1 MHAQTP
7 AVTVKDP
14 RGHNVV
20 TVSYCRDAPGKTA
33 EPRIY
38 RQSYNAAGRPTFSRD
53 PRLFKLLEAEPD
65 ARPNLMTVFS
75 LTGTPL
81 YSDSVDA
88 GSRLTLSGVAGQ
100 NLIGWD
106 SLFTQVRTEYDLLLR
121 PVKTVEQAQGT
132 PARNRSFYAY
142 GDNTPESAS
151 HNQCGQLIR
160 HDDSAGTVHFTDFA
174 LTGGVSSQT
183 RHFLENL
190 GEPDWPDAQAERDML
205 HEVGE
210 GAISQNSFNAQGSA
224 VSQTDAQG
232 NIQFSD
238 MNIAGQ
244 LGQVRLKIAGQS
256 QDISLLSGIHY
267 DTFGNIERQTAGNGV
282 ISEARYDSQDGQLLE
297 LQAGLPD
304 QPPLQHLVYGY
315 DRVGNILSIKDAA
328 QRTRFFRNQKI
339 EPTNTF
345 TYNSL
350 YQLIEANGWQRV
362 NSQNGPQEPVFVSP
376 PDPGQLENYRQTYT
390 YDCAGNLTTLVHC
403 AASHSWTQQT
413 MISKYSNRGLA
424 QKADGGLPDESE
436 IAAGFDAN
444 GNKRQLM
451 AGQDLTWSLNNRL
464 RQVDQVV
471 RENGPND
478 SEIYLYDEAGQR
490 KRKIRVTQ
498 GSSLTRTHQVRYLP
512 GLEIRE
518 SPEEVLHVISVQ
530 AGRCAVQVLHWEPG
544 SGNADQ
550 YRYSLSNHLGSS
562 TLELGQQAELISE
575 EMYFPYG
582 GTSWWAGRDKVQASY
597 KTRRYSGQ
605 ERDATGLYYYGQ
617 RYYAHWWGRWL
628 NADPAGSADGLNL
641 FAMVHGNPVRFVD
654 LQGLAG
660 VDTVKA
666 MGATA
671 ARELP
676 SALIAAAAQYAVTAL
691 LSPMSVGVTVAGATV
706 GAITGGISG
715 YASANWAQSAISVD
729 DPGSWG
735 PLLAKASGAAVGA
748 ALGAAPS
755 LLGILDPKG
764 NTAAVTQI
772 GGAFGTAFRELTSQ
786 YLANAGPSNPSVG
799 RADFVTGL
807 ASMGTVGA
815 VGGAVGFGGSVLFGA
830 EPAGKGLQSTL
841 AASTA
846 TAAGAAGASA
856 VRGLRGTPTKPSK
869 GSGPTFD
876 SSKAVVGYSSRHFFA
891 SLGQLANL
899 AVAQIPGYSALDV
912 NTQAAVT
919 RAVGNAI
926 GDLRSTFVT
935 TATPGLS
942 AELGQSS
949 WDLEMNTVGT
959 GITRENVPTSS
970 DAAYDPAATEIFYIT
985 SETTRGQRSY
995 SRSNLHHVMTHM

>member
-1 MHAQTP
+1 MHTKNP
-7 AVTVKDP
+7 TVSVKDP
-14 RGHNVV
+14 RGLNVA
-20 TVSYCRDAPGKTA
+20 TVSYYRDTPGKTA

-38 RQSYNAAGRPTFSRD
+38 RQSYNAAGRPTISRD

-65 ARPNLMTVFS
+65 ARPNLTTIFS

-88 GSRLTLSGVAGQ
+88 GSRLTLTGVAGQ

-106 SLFTQVRTEYDLLLR
+106 SLLTQVRTEYDLLLR
-121 PVKTVEQAQGT
+121 PVKTVEQAHGT
-132 PARNRSFYAY
+132 SARNRSVYTY
-142 GDNTPESAS
+142 GGNTPESAS
-151 HNQCGQLIR
+151 RNQCGQLIR

-183 RHFLENL
+183 RHFLKEL
-190 GEPDWPDAQAERDML
+190 GEPDWPIDEAERNRL
-205 HEVGE
+205 SEPGS
-210 GAISQNSFNAQGSA
+210 GATTRTLYNALGLM
-224 VSQTDAQG
+224 VSQEDAQG
-232 NIQFSD
+232 NVQYSD
-238 MNIAGQ
+238 LNIAGQ
-244 LGQVRLKIAGQS
+244 LGQVRLKLAGQS
-256 QDISLLSGIHY
+256 QDKSL
-267 DTFGNIERQTAGNGV
+267 RQ
-282 ISEARYDSQDGQLLE
+282 Y
-297 LQAGLPD
+297 P
-304 QPPLQHLVYGY
+304 QH
-315 DRVGNILSIKDAA
+315 
-328 QRTRFFRNQKI
+328 QRCGSAHPFFRNQKI

-390 YDCAGNLTTLVHC
+390 YDCAGNLTTLAHN
-403 AASHSWTQQT
+403 AASHNWTQQT
-413 MISKYSNRGLA
+413 AISKYSNRGLA

-436 IAAGFDAN
+436 ITAGFDAN
-444 GNKRQLM
+444 GNKRELM

-471 RENGPND
+471 RENAPND
-478 SEIYLYDEAGQR
+478 SEIYLYDESGQR

-498 GSSLTRTHQVRYLP
+498 GGSSTRTHEVRYLP
-512 GLEIRE
+512 GLEIRT
-518 SPEEVLHVISVQ
+518 SPEEVLHVISAQ

-562 TLELGQQAELISE
+562 TLELGQHAELISE
-575 EMYFPYG
+575 EMYYPYG
-582 GTSWWAGRDKVQASY
+582 GTSWWAGPDKVQASY

-628 NADPAGSADGLNL
+628 NPDPACTADGWNL

-654 LQGLAG
+654 VQGLAG
-660 VDTVKA
+660 LDTA
-666 MGATA
+666 MAAGATA
-671 ARELP
+671 ARELT
-676 SALIAAAAQYAVTAL
+676 SALIAATVQYAMTTLMSPMNVAVTA
-691 LSPMSVGVTVAGATV
+691 AGATA
-706 GAITGGISG
+706 GAISGGISG
-715 YASANWAQSAISVD
+715 YASANWAQSGVSVD
-729 DPGSWG
+729 DPSSWG
-735 PLLAKASGAAVGA
+735 PLMAKVGGAALGA

-755 LLGILDPKG
+755 LLGTLNPKG
-764 NTAAVTQI
+764 NTAAAAQI
-772 GGAFGTAFRELTSQ
+772 GGAFGTVFRELSSQ
-786 YLANAGPSNPSVG
+786 YFANAGPSNPSVG

-807 ASMGTVGA
+807 ASMGAVGTAGATVGY
-815 VGGAVGFGGSVLFGA
+815 GGATLFGN
-830 EPAGKGLQSTL
+830 ESVGKALQSTL
-841 AASTA
+841 VGATA
-846 TAAGAAGASA
+846 TAVGAAGASA

-876 SSKAVVGYSSRHFFA
+876 PNKAIVGFSSRHFFS

-899 AVAQIPGYSALDV
+899 AVAQIPGYSALDA
-912 NTQAAVT
+912 NTQAAMT

-942 AELGQSS
+942 AELGQTS
-949 WDLEMNTVGT
+949 WDLEMNTVGA
-959 GITRENVPTSS
+959 GITRENVPVSS
-970 DAAYDPAATEIFYIT
+970 NAADDPAATEIFYVT
-985 SETTRGQRSY
+985 SETTRRQRSY
-995 SRSNLHHVMTHM
+995 SRSNLPHQMTHM

>member
-1 MHAQTP
+1 MHTKTP
-7 AVTVKDP
+7 TVSVKDP
-14 RGHNVV
+14 RGLNVA
-20 TVSYCRDAPGKTA
+20 TVSYYRDTPGKTA

-38 RQSYNAAGRPTFSRD
+38 RQSYNATGRPTISRD

-65 ARPNLMTVFS
+65 ARPNLTTVFS

-88 GSRLTLSGVAGQ
+88 GSRLTLTGVAGQ

-106 SLFTQVRTEYDLLLR
+106 SLLTQVRTEYDLLLR
-121 PVKTVEQAQGT
+121 PVKTVEQAHGT
-132 PARNRSFYAY
+132 SARNRSVYTY
-142 GDNTPESAS
+142 GGNTPESAS
-151 HNQCGQLIR
+151 RNQCGQLIR

-174 LTGGVSSQT
+174 LTGGVSAQT
-183 RHFLENL
+183 RHFLKEL
-190 GEPDWPDAQAERDML
+190 GEPDWPIDEAERNRL
-205 HEVGE
+205 SEPGS
-210 GAISQNSFNAQGSA
+210 GATTRTLYNALGLM
-224 VSQTDAQG
+224 VSQEDAQG
-232 NIQFSD
+232 NVQYSD
-238 MNIAGQ
+238 LNIAGQ
-244 LGQVRLKIAGQS
+244 LGQVRLKLAGQS
-256 QDISLLSGIHY
+256 QDKSLLSGIHY
-267 DTFGNIERQTAGNGV
+267 NTFGNIERQTAGNGV
-282 ISEARYDSQDGQLLE
+282 ISEARYDPQDGRLQE

-304 QPPLQHLVYGY
+304 RPPLQHLVYGY
-315 DRVGNILSIKDAA
+315 DRAGNILSIKDAA
-328 QRTRFFRNQKI
+328 RRTRFFRNQKI

-390 YDCAGNLTTLVHC
+390 YDCAGNLTTLVHN

-413 MISKYSNRGLA
+413 AISKYSNRGLA

-436 IAAGFDAN
+436 ITAGFDAN
-444 GNKRQLM
+444 GNKRELM
-451 AGQDLTWSLNNRL
+451 AGQNLTWSLNNRL

-471 RENGPND
+471 RENSPND
-478 SEIYLYDEAGQR
+478 SEIYLYDESGQR

-498 GSSLTRTHQVRYLP
+498 GGSSTRTHEVRYLP
-512 GLEIRE
+512 GLEIRT

-562 TLELGQQAELISE
+562 TLELGQHAELISE
-575 EMYFPYG
+575 EMYYPYG
-582 GTSWWAGRDKVQASY
+582 GTSWWAGPDKVQASY

-628 NADPAGSADGLNL
+628 NPDPAGTADGWNL

-654 LQGLAG
+654 VQGLAG
-660 VDTVKA
+660 LDTA
-666 MGATA
+666 MAAGATA
-671 ARELP
+671 ARELA
-676 SALIAAAAQYAVTAL
+676 SALIAATVQYAMTTLMSPMNVAVTA
-691 LSPMSVGVTVAGATV
+691 AGATA
-706 GAITGGISG
+706 GAISGGISG
-715 YASANWAQSAISVD
+715 YASANWAQSGVSVD
-729 DPGSWG
+729 DPSSWG
-735 PLLAKASGAAVGA
+735 PLMAKVGGAALGA

-755 LLGILDPKG
+755 LLGTLNPKG
-764 NTAAVTQI
+764 NTAAAAQI
-772 GGAFGTAFRELTSQ
+772 GGAFGTVFRELSSQ
-786 YLANAGPSNPSVG
+786 YFANAGPSNPSVG

-807 ASMGTVGA
+807 ASMGA
-815 VGGAVGFGGSVLFGA
+815 VGTAGAAVGYGGATLFGN
-830 EPAGKGLQSTL
+830 ESVGKALQSTL
-841 AASTA
+841 VGATA
-846 TAAGAAGASA
+846 TAVGAAGASA

-876 SSKAVVGYSSRHFFA
+876 PNKAIVGFSSRHFFS

-899 AVAQIPGYSALDV
+899 AVAQIPGYSALDA
-912 NTQAAVT
+912 NTQAAMT

-942 AELGQSS
+942 AELGQTS
-949 WDLEMNTVGT
+949 WDLEMNTVGA
-959 GITRENVPTSS
+959 GITRENVPVSS
-970 DAAYDPAATEIFYIT
+970 NATDDPAATEIFYVT
-985 SETTRGQRSY
+985 SETTRRQRSY
-995 SRSNLHHVMTHM
+995 SRSNLPHQMTHM

>member
-1 MHAQTP
+1 MHTKTP
-7 AVTVKDP
+7 TVLVKDP
-14 RGHNVV
+14 RGLSVA
-20 TVSYCRDAPGKTA
+20 TVSYYRDTPGNTA

-38 RQSYNAAGRPTFSRD
+38 RQSYNAAGLPTISRD
-53 PRLFKLLEAEPD
+53 PRLFKLLETEPD
-65 ARPNLMTVFS
+65 ARPNLMRVFS

-81 YSDSVDA
+81 YSDGVDA
-88 GSRLTLSGVAGQ
+88 GSRLTLSGVSGQ

-106 SLFTQVRTEYDLLLR
+106 SLLTQVRTEYDLLLR

-132 PARNRSFYAY
+132 PARNRSFYTY

-160 HDDSAGTVHFTDFA
+160 HDDSAGTAHFTDFA

-183 RHFLENL
+183 RHFLEKL
-190 GEPDWPDAQAERDML
+190 DEPDWPIDDAERNRL
-205 HEVGE
+205 NESGE
-210 GAISQNSFNAQGSA
+210 GATTRTLYNALGLT
-224 VSQTDAQG
+224 VSQEDAQG
-232 NIQFSD
+232 NVQFSD
-238 MNIAGQ
+238 LNIAGQ
-244 LGQVRLKIAGQS
+244 LGQVRLKLAGQS
-256 QDISLLSGIHY
+256 QAISLLSDIHY
-267 DTFGNIERQTAGNGV
+267 NTFGNIECQTAGNGV
-282 ISEARYDSQDGQLLE
+282 ISEARYDPQDGRLLE
-297 LQAGLPD
+297 LQAGLPN

-315 DRVGNILSIKDAA
+315 DRVGNILSIKDAT

-350 YQLIEANGWQRV
+350 YELTEANGWQRV
-362 NSQNGPQEPVFVSP
+362 DSQNGPQEPVFVSP
-376 PDPGQLENYRQTYT
+376 PDPGQLENYRQTYS
-390 YDCAGNLTTLVHC
+390 YDWAGNLTTLVHS
-403 AASHSWTQQT
+403 AATHSWTQQT
-413 MISKYSNRGLA
+413 AISKYSNRGLA
-424 QKADGGLPDESE
+424 QKADGELPDQSE
-436 IAAGFDAN
+436 IDAGFDAN

-451 AGQDLTWSLNNRL
+451 ASQDLTWSLNNRL

-471 RENGPND
+471 RENAPND
-478 SEIYLYDEAGQR
+478 SEIYLYDESGQR
-490 KRKIRVTQ
+490 KRKIRLTLSR
-498 GSSLTRTHQVRYLP
+498 SSTRTHEVRYLP
-512 GLEIRE
+512 GLEIRT

-530 AGRCAVQVLHWEPG
+530 AGRCTVQVLHWEPG

-575 EMYFPYG
+575 ERYYPYG

-597 KTRRYSGQ
+597 RTRRYSGQ

-617 RYYAHWWGRWL
+617 RYYAPWLERWL

-660 VDTVKA
+660 VDTVMA
-666 MGATA
+666 VGATA

-676 SALIAAAAQYAVTAL
+676 SALIAAAAQYAVTAF
-691 LSPMSVGVTVAGATV
+691 LSPMSVGVTIAGATV

-735 PLLAKASGAAVGA
+735 PLLAKTSGAIVGA

-772 GGAFGTAFRELTSQ
+772 GSAFGTAFRELTSQ
-786 YLANAGPSNPSVG
+786 FFADAGPSNPSVG
-799 RADFVTGL
+799 RADFTTGL
-807 ASMGTVGA
+807 ASMSTVGA

-830 EPAGKGLQSTL
+830 EPAGKGLQSIL

-856 VRGLRGTPTKPSK
+856 VRGLRGTPIKPSK
-869 GSGPTFD
+869 GSGPTLD

-899 AVAQIPGYSALDV
+899 AVAQIPGYSKLDA

-942 AELGQSS
+942 AELGRTS
-949 WDLEMNTVGT
+949 WDLEKNTVGT
-959 GITRENVPTSS
+959 GITRESVPV
-970 DAAYDPAATEIFYIT
+970 DADPAGTEIFYIT
-985 SETTRGQRSY
+985 SETTRRQRSY